1 MQFTLLFFI
10 VLSLLKLPH
19 SYFIY
24 GRITESNSVSDD
36 IPGFVLSGEVLD
48 LFSLY
53 SGISWQKLC
62 IKNAINNIL
71 TLI

>member
-1 MQFTLLFFI
+1 MQFTLIFSYFFHY
-10 VLSLLKLPH
+10 LKLLH

-24 GRITESNSVSDD
+24 GRMTESNSVSYDV
-36 IPGFVLSGEVLD
+36 PGLLFSAEDLD

-53 SGISWQKLC
+53 SEISWQKLC
-62 IKNAINNIL
+62 IKNAIHNIL